1 MPEQI
6 VIQVVLLVGITVVTA
21 LLTRSTADA
30 RHQAIRRVLLVAFVL
45 VTATTIVFPTVLSR
59 LAALVGVGRGTDLLL
74 YGLLIAFL
82 SFIATNYR
90 RMKQLDR
97 RITELTRTI
106 ALTQVRQERAGLP
119 TADTPGTAPEGT
131 PDAPPDED
139 PDDR

>member
-1 MPEQI
+1 MDQI
-6 VIQVVLLVGITVVTA
+6 WIQLVLLIGVAIVTV

-30 RHQAIRRVLLVAFVL
+30 RHQAIRRVLLVIFAI
-45 VTATTIVFPTVLSR
+45 VTASAILYPTWLSR
-59 LAALVGVGRGTDLLL
+59 LAAVLGVGRGTDLLL
-74 YGLLIAFL
+74 YGLVIAFL
-82 SFIATNYR
+82 SFIATSYR

-119 TADTPGTAPEGT
+119 TVHAPRTEIGGSDRT
-131 PDAPPDED
+131 PDED